1 MNKREQQRQ
10 MRREQ
15 ILACCL
21 DRIISYGYAGMKLR
35 DIASEL
41 HISPG
46 LIFNYFESKEQIYEE
61 LVKLGVGAPMDVL
74 GKSVSR
80 VQEPLKVFESMTEFI
95 FHAITVSSFTAKMFL
110 LMTMTQKS
118 EDVPPSVKKL
128 LQGFD
133 MFTPLVAVIRVGQK
147 KGEIKAGDPVAL
159 LVAYWGAVQGVA
171 TYRALEP
178 ALPMPESGWIM
189 DMLRA

>member
-1 MNKREQQRQ
+1 

-61 LVKLGVGAPMDVL
+61 LVKLGVGAPMELLSQSL
-74 GKSVSR
+74 GQS
-80 VQEPLKVFESMTEFI
+80 QEPLKVFESMTGFI

-118 EDVPPSVKKL
+118 EDVPASVKQL
-128 LQGFD
+128 MQGFD
-133 MFTPLVAVIRVGQK
+133 MFTPLVEVIRAGQQ

-171 TYRALEP
+171 TYRALQP
-178 ALPMPESGWIM
+178 ALPMPESGWIL
-189 DMLRA
+189 DILRA